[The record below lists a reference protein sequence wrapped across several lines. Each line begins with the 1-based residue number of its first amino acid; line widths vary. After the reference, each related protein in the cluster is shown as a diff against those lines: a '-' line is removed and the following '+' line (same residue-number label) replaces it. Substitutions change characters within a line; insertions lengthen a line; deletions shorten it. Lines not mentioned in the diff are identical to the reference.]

1 MREVNLKKQNK
12 ILWTAVAIILCLSL
26 ALSAVLFTVY
36 YLDYGV
42 KPQTD
47 KRAHNVILLIGDGM
61 GTNHAKVG
69 QMVNG
74 SLYTFQKFP
83 VAGEVIT
90 RSMTPGATDSAAS
103 ATAYATGIK
112 TYNSRISYKD
122 GENLE
127 TIAELAKKNGMKV
140 GILATKPV
148 TDATPAAF
156 LTHAKKRGMTAEIAK
171 QLVASD
177 VDVLF
182 GLNNDE
188 LKSLSDQIQTEN
200 RDYCT
205 TYDEVTRSNSEK
217 IFGLFDGVIP
227 TIGKNGTL
235 ASLTDIALNK
245 LENENGF
252 FLMVEG
258 SKIDSYSHDNDIL
271 GMLDQLNAFD
281 EAVARALAFA
291 KADGNTT
298 VIVLADH
305 ETGDLRIPS
314 GATADDLDDDW
325 FHSSGHT
332 SQNISYYA
340 YGVGVNDLPSEIDNT
355 DVNYFIKQLLG
366 LN

>member
-1 MREVNLKKQNK
+1 MREVNLKRQNK

-42 KPQTD
+42 KPVTE

-61 GTNHAKVG
+61 GVNHAKVG
-69 QMVNG
+69 EMVNG
-74 SLYTFQKFP
+74 SMYSFQKFP
-83 VAGEVIT
+83 VHGEVIT
-90 RSMTPGATDSAAS
+90 RSLTPGATDSAAA
-103 ATAYATGIK
+103 ATAYATGVK
-112 TYNSRISYKD
+112 TYNGRLSYKD
-122 GENLE
+122 GDSLE
-127 TIAELAKKNGMKV
+127 TIAELAKKQGMKV

-156 LTHAKKRGMTAEIAK
+156 LTHVKKRGMTAEIAS
-171 QLVASD
+171 QLVKSD

-188 LKSLSDQIQTEN
+188 LKALANEIQTAD

-205 TYDEVTRSNSEK
+205 TFDEISRSSSAK
-217 IFGLFDGVIP
+217 IFGLIDDEIP
-227 TIGKNGTL
+227 TIGKNTL

-271 GMLDQLNAFD
+271 GMIDQLNAFND
-281 EAVARALAFA
+281 AVALALSYA

-305 ETGDLRIPS
+305 ETGNLRIPS
-314 GATADDLDDDW
+314 GATAEDIDDDW

-332 SQNISYYA
+332 SQNVAYYA
-340 YGVGVNDLPSEIDNT
+340 YGVGVNDLPDEIDNT

-366 LN
+366 L